1 MVTAMIGAVAEKGYV
16 ATTVGDVLTRAGVS
30 RATFYEQFVDKA
42 DCFRAT
48 YESVTGLLAQVME
61 TTLTSLTTDGKPSDP
76 VERINSLIGSYLDL
90 LAQSPDLAK
99 VFLVEVYATGP
110 AVIAQRR
117 ATVDSF
123 IDLIVSLLGDTPPGS
138 TRDERR
144 FAVRALVA
152 ALVGLATE
160 AAAAGD
166 ITRIG
171 ELRQPFETL
180 VAGLLD
186 GPRPEPRAS

>member
-1 MVTAMIGAVAEKGYV
+1 MIEAVAEKGYV

-30 RATFYEQFVDKA
+30 RATFYEQFDDKA

-48 YESVTGLLAQVME
+48 YESVTDLLAQVME
-61 TTLTSLTTDGKPSDP
+61 ATLAALTSAGEPTDPI
-76 VERINSLIGSYLDL
+76 ERINSLIGSYLDL

-117 ATVDSF
+117 ATIDSF
-123 IDLIVSLLGDTPPGS
+123 VDLALSLLRDTATTATPA
-138 TRDERR
+138 EQR
-144 FAVRALVA
+144 FTVRALVA

-160 AAAAGD
+160 AAASGD
-166 ITRIG
+166 IARIS
-171 ELRQPFETL
+171 ELRAPFAAL
-180 VAGLLD
+180 VARMI
-186 GPRPEPRAS
+186 GPLSPGAPS